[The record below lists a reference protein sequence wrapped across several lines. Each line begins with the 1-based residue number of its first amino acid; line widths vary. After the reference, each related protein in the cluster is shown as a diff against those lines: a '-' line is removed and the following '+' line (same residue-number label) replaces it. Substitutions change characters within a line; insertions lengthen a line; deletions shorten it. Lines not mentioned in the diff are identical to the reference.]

1 MKVEKRIKQRRME
14 VFAAGFAARYR
25 LNLWDEEADQMYKEI
40 VAMETADDNVAN
52 KDDNGTIGDEGTVGD
67 EGAVAD
73 EGAVGDEAN
82 MADDGVGADIG
93 NNVDELNNNVVNDQS
108 AVGLD
113 SGTQAPL
120 AAHAVAN
127 EVVVANED
135 AVGNESDKENQ
146 PHDVAPDGIGQ
157 DMPPHQSIATI
168 EEDDM
173 AAPEVVKPSTSV

>member
-1 MKVEKRIKQRRME
+1 MNFGFVSSH
-14 VFAAGFAARYR
+14 VFISRTAATS
-25 LNLWDEEADQMYKEI
+25 
-40 VAMETADDNVAN
+40 VDDGATSVHT
-52 KDDNGTIGDEGTVGD
+52 NGAVDVLDHEGGVGD
-67 EGAVAD
+67 
-73 EGAVGDEAN
+73 VGDEAN
-82 MADDGVGADIG
+82 MANEVVGADIG
-93 NNVDELNNNVVNDQS
+93 NNVDESNNDVVNDRS
-108 AVGLD
+108 HVDLD
-113 SGTQAPL
+113 NGTQAPL